1 MTDCRVPIRPSAG
14 DPLSLLALQL
24 LDDVMSDS
32 RVAVVQW
39 RSPFASTAFGEEGM
53 SSVKVF
59 RATGLVVMGD
69 DSCLRGREFES
80 RHCFW
85 MAGYD
90 IFHIDFCT
98 NCIVC
103 LKRRKINE

>member
-69 DSCLRGREFES
+69 DSCLRGDGFES
-80 RHCFW
+80 RHHILD
-85 MAGYD
+85 GHD
-90 IFHIDFCT
+90 IFHIDFCK